1 MNNSLSNP
9 DPRTFP
15 LKDLAAFCTGFIPS
29 RIGAGDFEPTRA
41 DGRDIQKD
49 LELFARKVDAVV
61 YAYGEYMREFG
72 VISDRDLVDCFEDQ
86 LRNALEGNATYVI
99 EEGIRQRIADRIE
112 AAE

>member
-1 MNNSLSNP
+1 MSTT

-41 DGRDIQKD
+41 DGRDIQND

-61 YAYGEYMREFG
+61 YAYGEYVREFG

-86 LRNALEGNATYVI
+86 LRNALEGNAMYLIEAGIEQRI
-99 EEGIRQRIADRIE
+99 EERAE